1 MKKLPIG
8 IQSFSEIRNGGYVY
22 VDKTEL
28 VHRMVTMG
36 KPYFLSRPRRFGKSL
51 LVSTLKELFEG
62 NKALFEGLWIE
73 AHWDW
78 EQRHPVLHFSFD
90 AMDYEQSGLESAL
103 SRALDGQAK
112 RLGLELSLSNYKAR
126 FNELITA
133 AHEKYGQVVLLIDEY
148 DKPIIDYLSAES
160 IAQAKANRDI
170 LREFYGI
177 IKSADTQLRLVFIT
191 GITKFSKVSI
201 FSHLNN
207 LNDLTLDRNYATL
220 TGYTQQELEH
230 YFESHLEATRETL
243 GISMEVLLEHMR
255 IWYNGYSWDGKAR
268 LYNPFGILN
277 FLSKQQFT
285 NFWFATGSP
294 NFLIEQMRERQ
305 LFAVENMEVSSIVF
319 EQFDLDYVAP
329 VSLLFHAGYLTV
341 KSVDVMTGEY
351 VLDYPNKEVRESMYQ
366 FLIDELAPEQGHRHT
381 GRTIRDMRQAFN
393 TGDLEQVRRILDSM
407 LAGLPYETFDKKSE
421 GLYHGLVHIIF
432 NYLGIYADS
441 ETHSSRGRADV
452 IVQTP
457 DTVYI
462 FEFKFG
468 ESAEAAVAQI
478 RERAYADRFR
488 SSGKRM
494 FGIGV
499 SFDAA
504 QRAIGGWVVEE
515 L

>member
-1 MKKLPIG
+1 M
-8 IQSFSEIRNGGYVY
+8 
-22 VDKTEL
+22 
-28 VHRMVTMG
+28 
-36 KPYFLSRPRRFGKSL
+36 
-51 LVSTLKELFEG
+51 
-62 NKALFEGLWIE
+62 E
-73 AHWDW
+73 A
-78 EQRHPVLHFSFD
+78 
-90 AMDYEQSGLESAL
+90 
-103 SRALDGQAK
+103 
-112 RLGLELSLSNYKAR
+112 
-126 FNELITA
+126 
-133 AHEKYGQVVLLIDEY
+133 
-148 DKPIIDYLSAES
+148 
-160 IAQAKANRDI
+160 
-170 LREFYGI
+170 
-177 IKSADTQLRLVFIT
+177 
-191 GITKFSKVSI
+191 
-201 FSHLNN
+201 
-207 LNDLTLDRNYATL
+207 
-220 TGYTQQELEH
+220 
-230 YFESHLEATRETL
+230 
-243 GISMEVLLEHMR
+243 LLENMR
-255 IWYNGYSWDGKAR
+255 VWYNGYSWDGKAR

-277 FLSKQQFT
+277 FLSKQQFA

-305 LFAVENMEVSSIVF
+305 LFAVENMEVSNIVF

-393 TGDLEQVRRILDSM
+393 TGDLEQVRQILDSM

-441 ETHSSRGRADV
+441 ETHSSRGRADA

-494 FGIGV
+494 LGIGV

>member
-8 IQSFSEIRNGGYVY
+8 IQSFSEIRKGGYVY

-36 KPYFLSRPRRFGKSL
+36 KPYFLSRSRRFGKSL

-73 AHWDW
+73 KHWDW

-90 AMDYEQSGLESAL
+90 AIDYEQEGLESAL
-103 SRALDGQAK
+103 VNALDEQAK
-112 RLGLELSLSNYKAR
+112 RLGLELRNLNYKAR
-126 FNELITA
+126 FRELITA

-160 IAQAKANRDI
+160 MAQAKANRDI

-207 LNDLTLDRNYATL
+207 LNDLTLDRHYATL
-220 TGYTQQELEH
+220 TGYTQEELEH
-230 YFESHLEATRETL
+230 YFADHLEATRETL
-243 GISMEVLLEHMR
+243 DLKMEALLDNMR
-255 IWYNGYSWDGKAR
+255 VWYNGYSWDGRTR

-381 GRTIRDMRQAFN
+381 GAYD
-393 TGDLEQVRRILDSM
+393 TG
-407 LAGLPYETFDKKSE
+407 
-421 GLYHGLVHIIF
+421 
-432 NYLGIYADS
+432 YAS
-441 ETHSSRGRADV
+441 GFYRW
-452 IVQTP
+452 
-457 DTVYI
+457 
-462 FEFKFG
+462 
-468 ESAEAAVAQI
+468 
-478 RERAYADRFR
+478 RFR
-488 SSGKRM
+488 ASPSNSRQYTCGPALR
-494 FGIGV
+494 
-499 SFDAA
+499 D
-504 QRAIGGWVVEE
+504 